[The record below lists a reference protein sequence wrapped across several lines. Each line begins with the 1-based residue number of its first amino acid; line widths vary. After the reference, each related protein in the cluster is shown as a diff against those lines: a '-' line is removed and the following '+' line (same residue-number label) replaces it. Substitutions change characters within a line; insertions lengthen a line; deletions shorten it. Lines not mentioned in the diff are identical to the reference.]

1 MGGLSRAEGYHSH
14 IRIWG
19 PHDLFWHF
27 IKHKVPVGQYV
38 MTVPYVVKYFLWTWT
53 WVAMI
58 CRPTQSLSFSCPPSC
73 SLTHS
78 LSLDFSLLFPC
89 LSLGVSFSFWRGV
102 LKDLWWCICHH
113 SSWRRARDWTNLS
126 YPQVP
131 GSIPAETLSTQT
143 NMDLSK

>member
-27 IKHKVPVGQYV
+27 IKNKVPVGQYV
-38 MTVPYVVKYFLWTWT
+38 MTMSYVVKCFLWTWT

-58 CRPTQSLSFSCPPSC
+58 CRPTQSLSFSYPPPC

-78 LSLDFSLLFPC
+78 LSLWGIILNFAWT
-89 LSLGVSFSFWRGV
+89 GTQ
-102 LKDLWWCICHH
+102 DLWGLAYRHISHEVR
-113 SSWRRARDWTNLS
+113 SWGVKMYSVLPRLPCTHLACSWINHWTVTIS
-126 YPQVP
+126 QRQFKK
-131 GSIPAETLSTQT
+131 TQ
-143 NMDLSK
+143 